1 MYIYVHIQQKK
12 VNIIQKIKTYM
23 MTKIFLSLYYLL
35 NIKKLFGDYRCFLL
49 SKNTELAKTW

>member
-12 VNIIQKIKTYM
+12 VNIIHKIKTYM

-35 NIKKLFGDYRCFLL
+35 NIKKLFGDYRGFLL

>member
-12 VNIIQKIKTYM
+12 VNIIHKIKTYM

-35 NIKKLFGDYRCFLL
+35 HIKKLFWDYRCFLL
-49 SKNTELAKTW
+49 TKNAELART